1 LSLGCVGYILADVC
15 KRGRLRSSLCLN
27 FYFLSF
33 LGQNVG
39 IDKKQIFCA
48 MNEILINQILQ
59 SLARLLAENS
69 EQIIEVNKLDLNSCP
84 TDDLVIY
91 DRLKVD
97 EAKVAK
103 MIDSVKKVIATPNPI
118 GKILYSHTR
127 ENGLRIENRTVPF
140 GTILII
146 YEARPDVSIEA
157 AIIALK
163 AGNRILLKGGK
174 EARNTNL
181 CLAELWQKALTENGA
196 DANFVRYLDLSRE
209 ETQKLIAGETEKFD
223 LVIPR
228 GGETLI
234 EFVLKNAKV
243 PVIVSGRGN
252 NFAYIAED
260 ANFEKA
266 LSIILNGKSRL
277 SVCNALDKV
286 LIDEKLPDLAE
297 KVDRIVDAL
306 HGESIEV
313 LGDASVN
320 YINPSAKL
328 FGEDVW
334 FEEFLS
340 AKMVV
345 GIVSNID
352 EAIEKINKYSGG
364 HSATI
369 ITENAKL
376 AEQFMNEVDSAAV
389 YHNASTRFTDGGEFG
404 LGAEIAI
411 STQKLHFRGPLGA
424 EHLLTNKWFVFGN
437 GQIRN

>member
-1 LSLGCVGYILADVC
+1 M
-15 KRGRLRSSLCLN
+15 
-27 FYFLSF
+27 
-33 LGQNVG
+33 
-39 IDKKQIFCA
+39 
-48 MNEILINQILQ
+48 MNSELINNILKT
-59 SLARLLAENS
+59 LARLLAENKS
-69 EQIIEVNKLDLNSCP
+69 QIIHANQLDVAACPKTDEVIL
-84 TDDLVIY
+84 

-97 EAKVAK
+97 AAKIEK
-103 MIDSVKKVIATPNPI
+103 MIASVEKVLAAPNPV
-118 GKILYSHTR
+118 GKVLFSNVR
-127 ENGLRIENRTVPF
+127 EDNLRIENKTVPF

-181 CLAELWQKALTENGA
+181 CLADVWRRALRENDA

-209 ETQKLIAGETEKFD
+209 ETQRLISGDAEKFD

-234 EFVLKNAKV
+234 DFVVKNSKV
-243 PVIVSGRGN
+243 PVIISGRGN
-252 NFAYIAED
+252 NFAYVD
-260 ANFEKA
+260 ADCDFA
-266 LSIILNGKSRL
+266 MATAIILDGKARL

-286 LIDEKLPDLAE
+286 LININLPDFETKTNRLIA
-297 KVDRIVDAL
+297 AL
-306 HGESIEV
+306 NAKNIEV
-313 LGDASVN
+313 FADETISNSTTQTVK
-320 YINPSAKL
+320 S
-328 FGEDVW
+328 FDGENIW
-334 FEEFLS
+334 YEEFLA
-340 AKMVV
+340 AKIVV
-345 GIVSNID
+345 GTVSNIN
-352 EAIEKINKYSGG
+352 EAVGKINQYSGG

-369 ITENAKL
+369 ITNSNER
-376 AEQFMNEVDSAAV
+376 AEQFMAEVDCAAV

-424 EHLLTNKWFVFGN
+424 EHLLTNKWFVRGD